1 MTHYS
6 DPTANRALGPINR
19 QFSKLE
25 KKAKTLCRL
34 LDEGAIS
41 PEDFQ
46 KAHSQFTGI
55 FRHVLDNTRK
65 EWEKQKAAREEPGDA
80 PPVV

>member
-19 QFSKLE
+19 EFSKLE
-25 KKAKTLCRL
+25 KKAKNLCRL
-34 LDEGAIS
+34 LDEGKIS
-41 PEDFQ
+41 PEEFKQ
-46 KAHSQFTGI
+46 AHRQFTGI

-65 EWEKQKAAREEPGDA
+65 EWEENKARQQAGA
-80 PPVV
+80 KNTVA

>member
-34 LDEGAIS
+34 LDEGTIS
-41 PEDFQ
+41 PEDFE

-55 FRHVLDNTRK
+55 FRHVLDNTRR
-65 EWEKQKAAREEPGDA
+65 EWEAQKTRQTSEA
-80 PPVV
+80 

>member
-41 PEDFQ
+41 SEDFE

-65 EWEKQKAAREEPGDA
+65 EWEKQKAAREKAGDA